1 MNEAKTDLAIYL
13 PFCGDGGVARVIL
26 NLIQV
31 FLAKGLKVDLVLNQV
46 GKSSMLDQL
55 PPEVEV
61 VDLKATRFTLG
72 ASLKMVPKLI
82 SYLRKKQPKTL
93 LSATH
98 TGPEIAIIAKYLAMV
113 STRVVISEHTNLSL
127 DIKIG
132 NPLGN
137 QMKSN
142 LIPIAIR
149 FLYPFA
155 CITAASNGV
164 ALDLATT
171 AKLPLESIEVIYNPV
186 ITPQLSQKSQESVD
200 HPWFA
205 PGEPPVVLGV
215 GRLEQQKD
223 FPTLIH
229 AFAKVRQMQTAK
241 LVILG
246 SGREEKKLLSL
257 VNELELSE
265 DVAILGFV
273 ENPYAYMA
281 KSAIFVL
288 SSVWEGFGNVVAEA
302 LAAGAPVVSTNCP
315 SGPAEILDNGKYGEL
330 VPVGD
335 SQAMAEA
342 ILRVLL
348 GEIKSVDSD
357 WLEQFKLETVAQK
370 YLDVL
375 QV

>member
-1 MNEAKTDLAIYL
+1 MVMNDTKTDLGIYM
-13 PFCGDGGVARVIL
+13 PVFINGGVERVIS
-26 NLIQV
+26 NLISAFIAQ
-31 FLAKGLKVDLVLNQV
+31 GMKVDLVLNQ
-46 GKSSMLDQL
+46 GGQSSMLKRL
-55 PPEVEV
+55 PPEVEII
-61 VDLKATRFTLG
+61 DLKANQFFKYL
-72 ASLKMVPKLI
+72 PKLI
-82 SYLRKKQPKTL
+82 SYLREKRPKTL
-93 LSATH
+93 LAAVH
-98 TGPEIAIIAKYLAMV
+98 KAPEIAIIAKYLAMV
-113 STRVVISEHTNLSL
+113 STRVVVSERSNLSL

-142 LIPIAIR
+142 LIPLAIR

-155 CITAASNGV
+155 DSIIAISHGV
-164 ALDLATT
+164 ARDLATT
-171 AKLPLESIEVIYNPV
+171 AKLSLESIEVIYNPT
-186 ITPQLSQKSQESVD
+186 ISPQLSEKSQESIG

-205 PGEPPVVLGV
+205 PGQSPVVLGV

-257 VNELELSE
+257 VDELKLNE
-265 DVAILGFV
+265 DVAMLGFV
-273 ENPYAYMA
+273 DNPYAYMA
-281 KSAIFVL
+281 KSAVFVL
-288 SSVWEGFGNVVAEA
+288 SSAWEGFGNVIVEA
-302 LAAGAPVVSTNCP
+302 MAVGTPVVSTNCP
-315 SGPAEILDNGKYGEL
+315 NGPEEILDNGKYGEL

-375 QV
+375 QI

>member
-1 MNEAKTDLAIYL
+1 MVMNDTKTDLGIYM
-13 PFCGDGGVARVIL
+13 PVFINGGVERVIS
-26 NLIQV
+26 NLISAFIAQ
-31 FLAKGLKVDLVLNQV
+31 GMKVDLVLNQ
-46 GKSSMLDQL
+46 GGQSSILKRL
-55 PPEVEV
+55 PPEVEII
-61 VDLKATRFTLG
+61 DLKANQFFKYL
-72 ASLKMVPKLI
+72 PKLI
-82 SYLRKKQPKTL
+82 SYLREKRPKTL
-93 LSATH
+93 LAAVH
-98 TGPEIAIIAKYLAMV
+98 KAPEIAIIAKYLAMV

-142 LIPIAIR
+142 LIPIAIQ
-149 FLYPFA
+149 FLYPLA
-155 CITAASNGV
+155 DSITAVSHGV
-164 ALDLATT
+164 ARDLATT
-171 AKLPLESIEVIYNPV
+171 AKLSLESIEVIYNPT
-186 ITPQLSQKSQESVD
+186 ITPQLSQKSQESIG

-205 PGEPPVVLGV
+205 PGQSPVVLGV

-257 VNELELSE
+257 VDELKLNE
-265 DVAILGFV
+265 DVAMLGFV
-273 ENPYAYMA
+273 DNPYAYMA
-281 KSAIFVL
+281 KSAVFVL
-288 SSVWEGFGNVVAEA
+288 SSAWEGFGNVIVEA
-302 LAAGAPVVSTNCP
+302 MAVGTPVVSTNCP
-315 SGPAEILDNGKYGEL
+315 NGPEEILDNGKYGEL

-375 QV
+375 QI

>member
-1 MNEAKTDLAIYL
+1 
-13 PFCGDGGVARVIL
+13 
-26 NLIQV
+26 
-31 FLAKGLKVDLVLNQV
+31 
-46 GKSSMLDQL
+46 
-55 PPEVEV
+55 
-61 VDLKATRFTLG
+61 
-72 ASLKMVPKLI
+72 
-82 SYLRKKQPKTL
+82 
-93 LSATH
+93 
-98 TGPEIAIIAKYLAMV
+98 MV
-113 STRVVISEHTNLSL
+113 STRVVVSERSNLSL

-142 LIPIAIR
+142 LIPLAIR

-155 CITAASNGV
+155 DSIIAISHGV
-164 ALDLATT
+164 ARDLATT
-171 AKLPLESIEVIYNPV
+171 AKLSLESIEVIYNPT
-186 ITPQLSQKSQESVD
+186 ISPQLSEKSQESIG

-205 PGEPPVVLGV
+205 PGQSPVVLGV

-257 VNELELSE
+257 VNELKLNE
-265 DVAILGFV
+265 DVAMLGFV
-273 ENPYAYMA
+273 DNPYAYMA
-281 KSAIFVL
+281 KSAVFVL
-288 SSVWEGFGNVVAEA
+288 SSAWEGFGNVIVEA
-302 LAAGAPVVSTNCP
+302 MAVGTPVVSTNCP
-315 SGPAEILDNGKYGEL
+315 NGPEEILDNGKYGEL

-375 QV
+375 QI